1 MSCESKCPLL
11 NTMFSQFS
19 GSIIKNLTPHL
30 RRYVAVRDGM
40 MTLEKEWSKVTQGYA
55 LQMVVQDIG
64 VHDPGYKAHIT
75 PQEYFPKRTKI
86 FMLGQPHY
94 GCMGEVSE

>member
-1 MSCESKCPLL
+1 MFGKFRGSRIITLTPLL
-11 NTMFSQFS
+11 C
-19 GSIIKNLTPHL
+19 
-30 RRYVAVRDGM
+30 RYVAARDGLM
-40 MTLEKEWSKVTQGYA
+40 SLEKEWSKVTQGYA

-64 VHDPGYKAHIT
+64 VYDPGYKLHIT
-75 PQEYFPKRTKI
+75 PQDYFPERTKI